1 MSFINIFYTNS
12 NVVVVAV
19 VLVVVLLNDECNQI
33 AKSDLIRFLNHP
45 SSAYVLVE
53 NIARSSVCFARLILH
68 FKTVTLLFFPELIK
82 LWSYLTIEESLT
94 CERN

>member
-19 VLVVVLLNDECNQI
+19 VLVVVVLNDECNQI
-33 AKSDLIRFLNHP
+33 AKTDLISFLNHP

-68 FKTVTLLFFPELIK
+68 FKTVTPLFSP
-82 LWSYLTIEESLT
+82 
-94 CERN
+94 